1 MLTSYQYSQYSE
13 KAPTAASHIR
23 RRHQLSYL
31 EGRYGWTLMLAGN
44 FYKAKV
50 IKYCEHLE
58 NSSWDYEC
66 DRDQQGPG
74 QQLVCRHRPSLGP
87 PAAARPDN
95 ILFFIHWSHLIL
107 TFSNNS
113 TRNCRDCC
121 WKYVYKNTN
130 LKSSKSSSFKCN
142 SFFNGV

>member
-58 NSSWDYEC
+58 NSSGDYEC
-66 DRDQQGPG
+66 DRDQGPG

-87 PAAARPDN
+87 PAASPARQYF
-95 ILFFIHWSHLIL
+95 ILHSLISFDL
-107 TFSNNS
+107 DLQQQLNQKLPGLLLKI
-113 TRNCRDCC
+113 CLQ
-121 WKYVYKNTN
+121 KY
-130 LKSSKSSSFKCN
+130 KSQIQ
-142 SFFNGV
+142 